1 MRGTLSSSSEDLY
14 RILQVGPGADLE
26 AIHTA
31 YRRLAR
37 LYHPDLNP
45 RPEAAE
51 RMRAI
56 NAAYRVLSDP
66 RQRAV
71 YDARRFL
78 RHAPVAGNG
87 VAHPSTVPRRRP
99 VVVAPPPTETS
110 ALERR
115 VNRIVAVLGVLL
127 IIGIGLYAALVIPRA
142 EQAFQAQVRGQR
154 LSAPAAPQPAAAR
167 PAAAPRATE
176 QVTAASIPAR
186 LTSDVGLRSFP
197 GTVIVPPSSLAPFK
211 DLPIM
216 RLDATSQGI
225 ARYAVYYGDITTGV
239 ASVSGLIGRA
249 SFDSALPKL
258 ADCAPDAE
266 YCSALNVGQQTGDP
280 PGLELFRPQ
289 HLVGDDAAFAVHR
302 VCCTG
307 VFWSLSWYEPA
318 TNMSYTLDMSRNI
331 AEQYGGTTATD
342 DVGAAKAIGALAGQL
357 VRLP

>member
-14 RILQVGPGADLE
+14 RVLQVEPSADLE

-56 NAAYRVLSDP
+56 NAAYRVLSDT
-66 RQRAV
+66 RQRAA

-78 RHAPVAGNG
+78 RPAPVAQNG
-87 VAHPSTVPRRRP
+87 AVHAASVPRRRP
-99 VVVAPPPTETS
+99 VVVAPPPVETS

-127 IIGIGLYAALVIPRA
+127 IIGIGLYAAIVIPRA
-142 EQAFQAQVRGQR
+142 EQAFQAEVRGQR
-154 LSAPAAPQPAAAR
+154 PSQRPPAAAAAPPPASQPVR
-167 PAAAPRATE
+167 AAA
-176 QVTAASIPAR
+176 ASLPAR

-197 GTVIVPPSSLAPFK
+197 GTVLVPPSSLAPFR

-216 RLDATSQGI
+216 HLDATSQGI

-239 ASVSGLIGRA
+239 ASISGLIGR
-249 SFDSALPKL
+249 SSYDSNLPRIS
-258 ADCAPDAE
+258 DCAPEAT
-266 YCSALNVGQQTGDP
+266 YCSTLSVGQHEDDP
-280 PGLELFRPQ
+280 PGLELFRPE
-289 HLVGDDAAFAVHR
+289 HLVGDDPAFVTHR

-307 VFWSLSWYEPA
+307 LFWSLSWYEPA
-318 TNMSYTLDMSRNI
+318 TNMSYTLDLSRNI
-331 AEQYGGTTATD
+331 AAQYGSTSAGE
-342 DVGAAKAIGALAGQL
+342 DVEAARAIGALAGQL
-357 VRLP
+357 VRLS